1 MKVLKGILVDHS
13 KKTYTDAE
21 TRFYST
27 TVEDVQ
33 KDDVFSVWA
42 HGRLTYFKVTQVME
56 TYEYLPVENGGVA
69 LEDVSVALNRID
81 FKQYIVAKKVL
92 EKTKRI
98 RACLAERVKEA
109 TEQKQ
114 FAELIKNATTTE
126 SKAEIKALQDQLKAL
141 VENPESV
148 LED

>member
-1 MKVLKGILVDHS
+1 MKILQGILVDHS
-13 KKTYTDAE
+13 KKTYADAE

-27 TVEDVQ
+27 TVEDVV

-42 HGRLTYFKVTQVME
+42 HGRLTYFKVQKVME

-69 LEDVSVALNRID
+69 LEDVAVALNRID
-81 FKQYIVAKKVL
+81 FKQYIVSKKVL

-114 FAELIKNATTTE
+114 FAELIKSATTTE